1 MLDENYW
8 NKRWKDGRIG
18 FHQSEIN
25 PYLTEFWPELELAEG
40 SKVFVPLCGKSRDM
54 CWLAEQ
60 GYLVTGVEFSE
71 QAVQEY
77 FELRG
82 ETTVNSTV
90 DRQHQRYS
98 SGSCLDVFVGDFF
111 GFQPEQLYDAV
122 YDRAALVAIS
132 PELRQA
138 YVERLSA
145 MVKKGGKALLVSLEF
160 TDDEHKGPPFS
171 VEQDEIGIIYGTSWS
186 IKVLKIV
193 NLGDKKREVC
203 YKLVK
208 V

>member
-8 NKRWKDGRIG
+8 NQRWKDGRIG

-25 PYLTEFWPELELAEG
+25 PYLTEFWPELELAKG

-60 GYLVTGVEFSE
+60 GYQVAGVEFSE
-71 QAVQEY
+71 QAAQEY
-77 FELRG
+77 FGLRG
-82 ETTVNSTV
+82 ETPEYSNVKS
-90 DRQHQRYS
+90 QHLRYS

-111 GFQPEQLYDAV
+111 DYQPEQLYDAV
-122 YDRAALVAIS
+122 YDRAALVAIA

-138 YVERLSA
+138 YVEHLSG

-160 TDDEHKGPPFS
+160 ADDEHKGPPFS
-171 VEQDEIGIIYGTSWS
+171 VEQDEIGIIYSSLWS
-186 IKVLKIV
+186 VKVLKTV

-203 YKLVK
+203 YELVK